1 MVTRTVEKM
10 QAEGWKANW
19 SDRRSHITFENEEG
33 KKVRDSNILK
43 TFGWDVTKEA
53 LEKDLS
59 LKVPV
64 VTEKSTIEEILK
76 AYMIKRKA
84 GRADWG
90 ELPRNYDRLE
100 QGKKLERQQE
110 VNSPGKKQKV
120 HMMEL

>member
-1 MVTRTVEKM
+1 M
-10 QAEGWKANW
+10 QAEGWKVNW
-19 SDRRSHITFENEEG
+19 SDRRSH
-33 KKVRDSNILK
+33 
-43 TFGWDVTKEA
+43 
-53 LEKDLS
+53 
-59 LKVPV
+59 
-64 VTEKSTIEEILK
+64 ILK